1 MLTYVPRT
9 TFFPRDTLQRIC
21 STSFSA
27 KIHKERERESV
38 GRLGWSALQK
48 RGLGDIIIMAFY
60 DTTR

>member
-27 KIHKERERESV
+27 KIHKERESV
-38 GRLGWSALQK
+38 GSLGWSALQK
-48 RGLGDIIIMAFY
+48 WGLGDIIIMAFY
-60 DTTR
+60 NTTR